1 MGPRYKLVFMLLLVV
16 AIVILFFWRSDG
28 QTILPVQAKVIEVIN
43 AQLDLGPPPPC
54 VLLDKIDEP
63 ALELE
68 SMSLKIGKKKFSYYD
83 TRIGRSSSGKIT
95 TTNKKITDVEREIGL
110 KLLNLNTCDTQVI
123 KITKQGNKIIAPP
136 GYDIRVV
143 RRSSGLTWNAWN
155 THFYVASPSQSV
167 VIKNAWP
174 TDDTRV
180 VTKTVTDKR
189 GHKKTTSH
197 TEKYVRNVI
206 YTPYS
211 ADDPSTPDIVEP
223 GIHTPEVF
231 AGGVSDLKEIINK
244 ARSILRDNG
253 VMSKAFPGQIV
264 SDLPFLPPQVYERLM
279 IIEQSDEGEFALDPR
294 TTFERVLVILRVNRG
309 KAWSETCNRAGAC
322 GPFQFTNSRGNGTYA
337 MVVKSFPT
345 AGLIKN
351 FKVGAADHI
360 NSAMAAI
367 LLHDLNLKDLVRLFG
382 PGITNDPIVLEEL
395 EDGGYN
401 ANPKWVHKSLTA
413 SLAKGL
419 ADWSDTKYLRTETRG
434 YLVKLRYLAKNN
446 LP

>member
-244 ARSILRDNG
+244 ARSILR
-253 VMSKAFPGQIV
+253 
-264 SDLPFLPPQVYERLM
+264 
-279 IIEQSDEGEFALDPR
+279 
-294 TTFERVLVILRVNRG
+294 VNRG